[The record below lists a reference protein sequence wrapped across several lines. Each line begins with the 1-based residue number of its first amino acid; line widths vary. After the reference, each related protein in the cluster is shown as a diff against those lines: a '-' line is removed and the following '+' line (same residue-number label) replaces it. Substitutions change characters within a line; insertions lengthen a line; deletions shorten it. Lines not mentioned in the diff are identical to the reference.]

1 MEVKALSISDAFTV
15 ESEIHSD
22 SRGNFWEWFKDSD
35 FQKKADKKFNPKQ
48 VNISVNKEFVIR
60 GIHYSLVE
68 SGQSKLVTCLSGS
81 IVDVIVDLRIGSPT
95 FGENVCVELSALNGR
110 SVFLGA
116 GLGHGFMSLTNNTVV
131 SYILDSEY
139 SAEREY
145 EINPMDSD
153 LKIDWGM
160 KNPEKLTITLSEK
173 DQNAPTLEKRIS
185 SNLLPLYAEVSNIK

>member
-1 MEVKALSISDAFTV
+1 MEVNALSISDAFVV
-15 ESEIHSD
+15 ESEIHID
-22 SRGNFWEWFKDSD
+22 SRGNFWEWFKYSD

-60 GIHYSLVE
+60 GIHYSLAE

-81 IVDVIVDLRIGSPT
+81 IVDVIVDLRIGSTT
-95 FGENVCVELSALNGR
+95 FGESICVELSALNGR

-131 SYILDSEY
+131 AYILDSEY

-145 EINPMDSD
+145 EINPMDND
-153 LKIDWGM
+153 LKIDWGNL
-160 KNPEKLTITLSEK
+160 NPEKLTITLSEK
-173 DQNAPTLEKRIS
+173 DRNAPTLEKRIS
-185 SNLLPLYAEVSNIK
+185 NNLLPFYADISNIE